1 MTQDAGT
8 EGPIAFPGEI
18 RICLCGWQAQL
29 QFCQKAGCGFHGL
42 RVSQGTGWFTRP
54 SHGQD
59 LVSVTHRRGSWGSI
73 RLPPGG
79 STRCPSL
86 QMSKSIREAKQQV
99 GSLAGSSAL
108 ASRTTYFP
116 YLHAPQGLQQQEQKT
131 LLLGWAQGSS
141 EPVCEE
147 CLLQGPRP
155 AGCSLVCY
163 PGRGQELRPR

>member
-1 MTQDAGT
+1 MDRSWPAKMTQDAGT

-79 STRCPSL
+79 RTRCPSL
-86 QMSKSIREAKQQV
+86 QMSKSIRE
-99 GSLAGSSAL
+99 GDPF
-108 ASRTTYFP
+108 T
-116 YLHAPQGLQQQEQKT
+116 
-131 LLLGWAQGSS
+131 
-141 EPVCEE
+141 
-147 CLLQGPRP
+147 
-155 AGCSLVCY
+155 
-163 PGRGQELRPR
+163 RGQTAGGITRWLKRSGFTHHLLALSACSPGSPTTRTKNPSPGVGAGELRACV